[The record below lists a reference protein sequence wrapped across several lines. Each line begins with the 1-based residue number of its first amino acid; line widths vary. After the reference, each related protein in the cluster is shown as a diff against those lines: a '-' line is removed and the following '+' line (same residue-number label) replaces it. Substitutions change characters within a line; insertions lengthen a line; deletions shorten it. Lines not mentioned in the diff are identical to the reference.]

1 MSEKIKV
8 FALGG
13 LDEDGR
19 DCYIIEIN
27 EDIFV
32 IDAGISLPDKTIPGV
47 DCLLPNFD
55 YLIKNKDRIKAY
67 IMTHGHDESIGA
79 IRHFYKYAPAPVYCS
94 HTTMTIMEGQLA
106 IYDQQKLKYDFK
118 IVKPSDDVNIAGHR
132 VRFFQTCHN
141 AAN

>member
-47 DCLLPNFD
+47 DCL
-55 YLIKNKDRIKAY
+55 
-67 IMTHGHDESIGA
+67 
-79 IRHFYKYAPAPVYCS
+79 
-94 HTTMTIMEGQLA
+94 
-106 IYDQQKLKYDFK
+106 
-118 IVKPSDDVNIAGHR
+118 
-132 VRFFQTCHN
+132 RF
-141 AAN
+141 